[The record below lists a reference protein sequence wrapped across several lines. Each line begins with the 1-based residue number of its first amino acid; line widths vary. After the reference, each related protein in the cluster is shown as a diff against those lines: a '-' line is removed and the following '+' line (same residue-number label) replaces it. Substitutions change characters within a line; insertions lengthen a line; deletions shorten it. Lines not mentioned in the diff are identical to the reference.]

1 MGDTQEGDDSHA
13 MRTTEQDEVRQLEQQ
28 LKDLSCTP
36 YFDGLVYCTTPT
48 NQFKSLYRFGQLD
61 DCAEAIDGLK
71 ACMSIKI
78 AKISAYQALT
88 EQIAA
93 YNRVLLTEAE
103 INRVRVT
110 ALNNQD
116 LSDTEEELYLAF
128 WRMLLRQAELAF
140 LQYENAIIDEEL
152 LLKTEEMLMLV
163 ADARVPTRHL
173 LFPCTQARSC
183 IKSEIFKIKMLKC
196 WWEPIPRRI
205 DN

>member
-78 AKISAYQALT
+78 AKISNREKALKQLKST
-88 EQIAA
+88 GIKKSKTYGIVWEPRSKPFLNFQQESVRDIECGVE
-93 YNRVLLTEAE
+93 N
-103 INRVRVT
+103 VRV
-110 ALNNQD
+110 
-116 LSDTEEELYLAF
+116 
-128 WRMLLRQAELAF
+128 
-140 LQYENAIIDEEL
+140 
-152 LLKTEEMLMLV
+152 
-163 ADARVPTRHL
+163 
-173 LFPCTQARSC
+173 
-183 IKSEIFKIKMLKC
+183 
-196 WWEPIPRRI
+196 
-205 DN
+205 